1 MFFWNVDPSNLA
13 LRFGL
18 ERFLN
23 EAANNIKDNF
33 GTRHHSKHGHI
44 VGVPFMPVTHLVMEP
59 QDSESGLQKND
70 HRLLERASRFQ
81 NHFK

>member
-23 EAANNIKDNF
+23 EATNNIKDNF
-33 GTRHHSKHGHI
+33 GTPSSLKARAHRWRSLHASHSFGD
-44 VGVPFMPVTHLVMEP
+44 GAP
-59 QDSESGLQKND
+59 
-70 HRLLERASRFQ
+70 RL
-81 NHFK
+81 